1 MPFLGVIMTNGN
13 VRVIVL
19 RAAGTNCDKETV
31 FAFEQA
37 GARVDS
43 VHINRLG
50 DSPRLLDN
58 YQILVIPGG
67 FSYGDDISAG
77 KIFAVR
83 LRHELGEQL
92 SEFVQG
98 DKLVL
103 GICNGF
109 QVLVKA
115 GLLPQPELKG
125 DFSQKLTLSDNDSGK
140 YEDRWVWLKSFSRK
154 CAFIKSGEMIYLPV
168 AHGEGKFIPR
178 DNEILD
184 QLRQKDQIVFRYVD
198 DHGQPGPF
206 PINPNGSVDDIA
218 GICDPSGKIFGLM
231 PHPERHIDPTQNPD
245 KNAKQKKSS
254 GMKIFTN
261 AVKYFV

>member
-1 MPFLGVIMTNGN
+1 MAKVKVL
-13 VRVIVL
+13 VL
-19 RAAGTNCDKETV
+19 RAAGTNCNKETV

-37 GARVDS
+37 GAAS
-43 VHINRLG
+43 ETVHINRLRETP
-50 DSPRLLDN
+50 DLLNN
-58 YQILVIPGG
+58 YQVLVIPGG

-83 LRHELGEQL
+83 LRHELGDRL

-109 QVLVKA
+109 QVLVKT
-115 GLLPQPELKG
+115 GLLPEPELKG
-125 DFSQKLTLSDNDSGK
+125 EFSQKVTLSDNDSGK
-140 YEDRWVWLKSFSRK
+140 YEDRWVWLKSCSKK
-154 CAFIKSGEMIYLPV
+154 CKFINAGEMIHIPV

-178 DNEILD
+178 DD
-184 QLRQKDQIVFRYVD
+184 QVLKQLHEKDQVVFRYVD
-198 DHGQPGPF
+198 EQGNPGSF

-231 PHPERHIDPTQNPD
+231 PHPERHIDVTQSPNQTTF
-245 KNAKQKKSS
+245 KGKAKSG
-254 GMKIFTN
+254 GMKIFEK
-261 AVKYFV
+261 AVKYFG

>member
-1 MPFLGVIMTNGN
+1 MAKVKVL
-13 VRVIVL
+13 VL
-19 RAAGTNCDKETV
+19 RAAGTNCDKETL

-37 GARVDS
+37 GATGDP
-43 VHINRLG
+43 VHINRLRETP
-50 DSPRLLDN
+50 SLLND

-83 LRHELGEQL
+83 LRHELGDRL
-92 SEFVQG
+92 AEFVQG

-109 QVLVKA
+109 QVLVKT
-115 GLLPQPELKG
+115 GLLPEPELKG
-125 DFSQKLTLSDNDSGK
+125 EFSQKVTLSDNDSGK
-140 YEDRWVWLKSFSRK
+140 YEDRWVWLKSYSKK
-154 CAFIKSGEMIYLPV
+154 CKFINAGETIYLPV

-178 DNEILD
+178 DD
-184 QLRQKDQIVFRYVD
+184 GTFRQLQANDQIVFRYVD
-198 DHGQPGPF
+198 KQGNPGGPF

-231 PHPERHIDPTQNPD
+231 PHPERHIDVTQNPHWTTRQG
-245 KNAKQKKSS
+245 KQKP
-254 GMKIFTN
+254 GGIKIFEK
-261 AVKYFV
+261 AVKYFG